1 MPTHAPE
8 PTPAPVPEPS
18 QPEVV
23 ATETTAAVLPSE
35 PAAVAPIVPI
45 TILPL
50 STEPP
55 SESVTAPL
63 ADVSESKLLDT
74 TVVQGTSTAVAS
86 SLPASAP
93 TPENAPSTHV
103 PAPVSGAVDEK
114 PTTDIA
120 GPSEE
125 KKLATNGIGLS
136 ADKPAVDDTP
146 AINGTQEPK
155 PVTTDGPTPTTTK
168 PELATVNGAEQ
179 DAAVNGKT
187 TTTPTKE
194 KKMRFPS
201 LSSRSSKHS
210 RTRSSAETT
219 STSPSTRHGASELGE
234 RTSQAAHGDAKDTVS
249 SRFTSSQR
257 QKRTSIFGKLKD
269 VFSHHKNEPPSS

>member
-1 MPTHAPE
+1 M
-8 PTPAPVPEPS
+8 
-18 QPEVV
+18 
-23 ATETTAAVLPSE
+23 
-35 PAAVAPIVPI
+35 
-45 TILPL
+45 
-50 STEPP
+50 
-55 SESVTAPL
+55 
-63 ADVSESKLLDT
+63 
-74 TVVQGTSTAVAS
+74 
-86 SLPASAP
+86 
-93 TPENAPSTHV
+93 
-103 PAPVSGAVDEK
+103 
-114 PTTDIA
+114 
-120 GPSEE
+120 
-125 KKLATNGIGLS
+125 
-136 ADKPAVDDTP
+136 
-146 AINGTQEPK
+146 
-155 PVTTDGPTPTTTK
+155 TTDGPTPTTTK